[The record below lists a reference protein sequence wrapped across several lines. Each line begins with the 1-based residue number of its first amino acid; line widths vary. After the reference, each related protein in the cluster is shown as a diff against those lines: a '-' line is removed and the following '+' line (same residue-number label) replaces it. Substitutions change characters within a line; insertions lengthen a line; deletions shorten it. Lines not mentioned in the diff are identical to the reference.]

1 MCKQLNLMNRK
12 CKQCGKDVPNRIL
25 IDGKV
30 RHTNKRVYC
39 LECSPFGKHNTK
51 QLHINTDHGDKECI
65 CTQCNKKYVYRRNA
79 SNSTIRCHSC
89 YVKNRRRQIKIECVK
104 QMGGKCVICGYN
116 KCPASLDFHHINP
129 EEKEFGVSGNNYS
142 KSRIDNE
149 IKKCILVCKNCH
161 GEIESGLIID
171 VDKFYG
177 HEGKVVEPQP
187 CHG

>member
-1 MCKQLNLMNRK
+1 
-12 CKQCGKDVPNRIL
+12 
-25 IDGKV
+25 
-30 RHTNKRVYC
+30 
-39 LECSPFGKHNTK
+39 
-51 QLHINTDHGDKECI
+51 
-65 CTQCNKKYVYRRNA
+65 
-79 SNSTIRCHSC
+79 
-89 YVKNRRRQIKIECVK
+89 
-104 QMGGKCVICGYN
+104 MGGKCVICGYN

-161 GEIESGLIID
+161 GEIESGLIVD

-177 HEGKVVEPQP
+177 HVGKVVEPQP